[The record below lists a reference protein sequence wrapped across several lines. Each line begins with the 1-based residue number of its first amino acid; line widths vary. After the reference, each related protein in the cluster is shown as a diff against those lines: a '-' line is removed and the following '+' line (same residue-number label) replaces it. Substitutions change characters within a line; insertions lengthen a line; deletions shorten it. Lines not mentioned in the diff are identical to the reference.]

1 MVDWSTLWATVVV
14 GLLVVFVVL
23 VFLVI
28 MSNIVHYVVAWAT
41 NLVNDRRKKSEQKR
55 MNEVK
60 KPAAPSVQSA
70 PVESAN
76 VNAEGISGEV
86 IAAISAAVAMMDPN
100 KKYALK
106 SVKRVKEARSA
117 WNMAGITDNTK
128 AF

>member
-23 VFLVI
+23 VFLVF

-41 NLVNDRRKKSEQKR
+41 SLVNKRGHKSEQKKLD
-55 MNEVK
+55 EVK
-60 KPAAPSVQSA
+60 KPALPLA
-70 PVESAN
+70 PVAPAESGS
-76 VNAEGISGEV
+76 VNSEGISGEV
-86 IAAISAAVAMMDPN
+86 IAAISAAVAMMDSD
-100 KKYALK
+100 KKYILK